1 MPTTSP
7 NQKTV
12 HINRATLNRNDG
24 FLGINNANWKR
35 AARTLGAH
43 AFMLYIYLA
52 SNKDGYTLALSPSAI
67 QQEIGMA
74 RSTYHDQLRK
84 LQSLGFLV
92 YEDGKGWQF
101 YEVPQ
106 SDTRIQTVRVSVTE
120 NESKCPTADLSC
132 TDPATKCPQ
141 DNREINNKREKN
153 IKNSARVSSPL
164 GEGFDF

>member
-1 MPTTSP
+1 MPSSSP
-7 NQKTV
+7 NQKIV
-12 HINRATLNRNDG
+12 HINRAALNKNVG

-43 AFMLYIYLA
+43 AFLLYLYLA
-52 SNKDGYTLALSPSAI
+52 SNKDGFTLALSPSAI

-84 LQSLGFLV
+84 LQSLGYLV

-106 SDTRIQTVRVSVTE
+106 SDTRIQSVRASVIE
-120 NESKCPTADLSC
+120 NESKCPTAVNPCSV
-132 TDPATKCPQ
+132 PVQECPPE
-141 DNREINNKREKN
+141 DIEINNKYGINKT
-153 IKNSARVSSPL
+153 NSARVDAPWGS
-164 GEGFDF
+164 GFDF